1 MERESESHHVHNS
14 AVYLPNT
21 HSHEETVTLY
31 NDLSGLKEKA
41 TYRELLIQKQL
52 KRSKYFQSPTLRAVK
67 CIVTTSS

>member
-52 KRSKYFQSPTLRAVK
+52 KRSK
-67 CIVTTSS
+67 